1 MEVLGQ
7 VKVKCQLSDMPEC
20 KFGMNDKLL
29 MEKES
34 KNKKVDRGISIND
47 LKFHQCVRLGKFDK
61 DRSITFIPPDGIFD
75 LMTYRINE
83 NINLPFKIVPIYND
97 LPKQPDGKGKIEC
110 IVKIKS
116 IFESNLFG

>member
-47 LKFHQCVRLGKFDK
+47 LKFH
-61 DRSITFIPPDGIFD
+61 
-75 LMTYRINE
+75 
-83 NINLPFKIVPIYND
+83 
-97 LPKQPDGKGKIEC
+97 
-110 IVKIKS
+110 
-116 IFESNLFG
+116 